1 MHTSLC
7 ATTFLIKNKNVF
19 YAVSYVFKFTY
30 HTHTETLVY
39 FYSTPSGFILFLILV
54 VLLSTDLLQWSWML
68 CAFQHSP
75 LIFASILLVMDPF
88 QHFTCPLWPV
98 QEFSSCIAGSQSVH
112 VCNSTMYTQI
122 ALNQLQITSHFTLLP
137 GVDEGFYFSMIFSE
151 SVIRKQN
158 LQHPLLSGNS

>member
-1 MHTSLC
+1 MFLKLSSKNICFFCYNVHTSLC

-54 VLLSTDLLQWSWML
+54 VLLSTDLQWSWVL

-75 LIFASILLVMDPF
+75 LTFASILLVMDPF
-88 QHFTCPLWPV
+88 QHFTCPLWPA
-98 QEFSSCIAGSQSVH
+98 FYLSSLTCAGVFF
-112 VCNSTMYTQI
+112 MYCW
-122 ALNQLQITSHFTLLP
+122 IT
-137 GVDEGFYFSMIFSE
+137 ECARMQFYYVYPDSS
-151 SVIRKQN
+151 
-158 LQHPLLSGNS
+158 